1 MPAALI
7 DQGQRIPPS
16 LQEALDHI
24 RSASEIQRKKK
35 FPVLKSWLDT
45 VHSHAERYGLPCSA
59 LRILIDATALPSS
72 LYQTSQNAIIKSLYP
87 AGKVSSN
94 LICIVIGSL
103 GHGSRKATVST
114 QQMLLR
120 WVIMVSDYLEEAAQL
135 SSFYNILFNLL
146 DMMSLRAELCHL
158 LARITRRKH
167 VRPFRIQM
175 LQELS
180 RSVGQDAALL
190 KLMHVYD
197 KYAPGFFELGK
208 TKKTLDFPHPDPEW
222 GSQLERIQKGTVPLS
237 VKTNSQL
244 ASSRFL
250 GRSTTTTP
258 YTGSTSQQS
267 NGTDIFV
274 NQLENVKIS
283 DLTTSDLED
292 PVLQRYMMLKART
305 AGLSDVDEY
314 LTPVFEE
321 HLQKIVS
328 GQRRSQEISRLLE
341 SLLDYTRYTKLQ
353 NRLRRRNSPA
363 AAASQTHP
371 RSQRNPDGHLQP
383 PFPLAG
389 LQCVRRTRSG
399 VPSPIGHHTA
409 ALVLHGVLR
418 PATFALRAV
427 LAEQ

>member
-1 MPAALI
+1 
-7 DQGQRIPPS
+7 
-16 LQEALDHI
+16 
-24 RSASEIQRKKK
+24 
-35 FPVLKSWLDT
+35 
-45 VHSHAERYGLPCSA
+45 
-59 LRILIDATALPSS
+59 
-72 LYQTSQNAIIKSLYP
+72 
-87 AGKVSSN
+87 
-94 LICIVIGSL
+94 
-103 GHGSRKATVST
+103 
-114 QQMLLR
+114 
-120 WVIMVSDYLEEAAQL
+120 MVSDYLEEAAQL

-222 GSQLERIQKGTVPLS
+222 GSQLEKIQKGTVHLS

-250 GRSTTTTP
+250 RRSTTTTP

-267 NGTDIFV
+267 HGTDIFV

-321 HLQKIVS
+321 HLQKLVS
-328 GQRRSQEISRLLE
+328 GQRRSQEFSRLLE
-341 SLLDYTRYTKLQ
+341 NLLDYTRYTKVGGPITITSKLLTVSDSTKFR
-353 NRLRRRNSPA
+353 NKILPKLRTQMGRPTKPA
-363 AAASQTHP
+363 SHP
-371 RSQRNPDGHLQP
+371 RPSILHPNTTIRRQALPQVSRFAQPLLTPTQTSNPSFSHPSNTPSSP
-383 PFPLAG
+383 PP
-389 LQCVRRTRSG
+389 
-399 VPSPIGHHTA
+399 
-409 ALVLHGVLR
+409 
-418 PATFALRAV
+418 
-427 LAEQ
+427 